1 MKIGTHLIA
10 CSVSLAVLMTP
21 ALGLSLSAQI
31 LEMVYVE
38 SGQSVYMD
46 AHLVQKGETLYGISR
61 KYGIDIQTLTE
72 LNKLKGNVIQPGQR
86 LLLGESR
93 REANAAAAVAS
104 AATESGAA
112 YRTNTRT
119 MAPAEGN
126 ASVGSLSNLTQE
138 EYPAQAEDTYSS
150 SFMERRAQTASA
162 YSPEEETRIE
172 RRIYH
177 EVKPGE
183 TLYQIAKRYG
193 VSVEELRLWNSI
205 SSPRAGQTLIVG
217 KQYEVTTLGELETH
231 EAAID
236 LRTARMRLE
245 SAPAETPAT
254 TSKTVDAASGTR
266 GNPEI
271 VYTRGLEPEAF
282 EEPAYVAPRSMPAT
296 ESGAYVQVERKEMGE
311 VRFYAVHKTLPV
323 GSTFR
328 MRIPGNAGFVEVSV
342 AGNLEPGSRYLVG
355 LSPACVKILSGSGV
369 SGSTVTLE
377 YE

>member
-1 MKIGTHLIA
+1 
-10 CSVSLAVLMTP
+10 
-21 ALGLSLSAQI
+21 
-31 LEMVYVE
+31 MVYVE

-93 REANAAAAVAS
+93 SEAS
-104 AATESGAA
+104 AAPATANTTDSGAA
-112 YRTNTRT
+112 YRTNSRA
-119 MAPAEGN
+119 MAPAQGE
-126 ASVGSLSNLTQE
+126 AAVGSLSNLAQE
-138 EYPAQAEDTYSS
+138 EYPAQSEDTYSS
-150 SFMERRAQTASA
+150 SFMERRAQSASAA

-193 VSVEELRLWNSI
+193 VTVEELRLWNSV

-217 KQYEVTTLGELETH
+217 KQYEVTTLGDLESH

-245 SAPAETPAT
+245 NAPAETPAAS
-254 TSKTVDAASGTR
+254 SKTVNEASGTR

-271 VYTRGLEPEAF
+271 VYTRGLEPDMP
-282 EEPAYVAPRSMPAT
+282 EERANSSTRSMPAS
-296 ESGAYVQVERKEMGE
+296 ESGTYVQVERKEMGAA
-311 VRFYAVHKTLPV
+311 RFYAVHKTLPV

-328 MRIPGNAGFVEVSV
+328 MRIPGNAGFVEVTV
-342 AGNLEPGSRYLVG
+342 AGNLEAGSRYLVG
-355 LSPACVKILSGSGV
+355 LSPACVKILSGSGATD
-369 SGSTVTLE
+369 GNVTLE